1 MLFVHDG
8 RDDDQLQ
15 GLQRVNRDESVDLP
29 VFFTITCH
37 ADTLVRKKY
46 IKDQEDVEAQKH
58 EKVAIEA
65 SLGRDR
71 LANADEEA
79 VEEDGANDRA
89 NHRLYQVAED
99 QSSVLEDEEFDKD
112 EYQDLHKQSKRIEIR
127 RVREDILVAAYLSEL
142 CIENELIEVE
152 TSRSTPQIL
161 DATDEEIRE
170 AKRCQDAKPLPEE
183 LDSQVPPKQL
193 IVVLD
198 DAPIALEIRQF
209 INIVHPVLV
218 KLYWLKTFHFCFV

>member
-1 MLFVHDG
+1 MLFVHYG

-29 VFFTITCH
+29 VCITVACH
-37 ADTLVRKKY
+37 TDTLVREKY
-46 IKDQEDVEAQKH
+46 IKDQEDIEAQKH
-58 EKVAIEA
+58 DKIAIEA
-65 SLGRDR
+65 SLSRDG

-99 QSSVLEDEEFDKD
+99 QPSVLEDEEFDKD

-127 RVREDILVAAYLSEL
+127 RVKEDILVAAYLSEL

-152 TSRSTPQIL
+152 TSRSTSQVL
-161 DATDEEIRE
+161 DAADEE
-170 AKRCQDAKPLPEE
+170 
-183 LDSQVPPKQL
+183 V
-193 IVVLD
+193 
-198 DAPIALEIRQF
+198 
-209 INIVHPVLV
+209 
-218 KLYWLKTFHFCFV
+218 